1 MVSESF
7 YYAKRGISEENKIW
21 GEVLSGYVSDF
32 PQKKNGRHGEV
43 LCLILMLKILK
54 YIIFILVRETRT
66 TLYRSSQ

>member
-32 PQKKNGRHGEV
+32 PQKKERKTWRSVVSYFNAKNF
-43 LCLILMLKILK
+43 KI
-54 YIIFILVRETRT
+54 YHIYFGTRN
-66 TLYRSSQ
+66 

>member
-32 PQKKNGRHGEV
+32 PQKKRTEDMAKCCV
-43 LCLILMLKILK
+43 L
-54 YIIFILVRETRT
+54 F
-66 TLYRSSQ
+66 